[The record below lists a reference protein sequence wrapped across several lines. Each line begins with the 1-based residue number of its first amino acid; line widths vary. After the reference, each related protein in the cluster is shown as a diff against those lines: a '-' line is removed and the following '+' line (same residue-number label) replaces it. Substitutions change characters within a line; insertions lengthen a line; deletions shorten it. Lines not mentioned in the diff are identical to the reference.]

1 MKVFLGLF
9 LKPKKVIEMKR
20 LIPKQK
26 VPFFSNDIAYL
37 LTKNQIWISEIEFIK
52 IEQEFLKELLAD
64 HIIGLCDTNNFAKA
78 KLLLNGINH
87 EAILGQALIKSIK
100 EHKINLAL
108 LIENIYLKREKIFRE
123 NHEYLKREVVNYREN
138 FKYIKEQVFELI
150 LLIMKKEKQQKL
162 LAK

>member
-1 MKVFLGLF
+1 
-9 LKPKKVIEMKR
+9 MKR

-26 VPFFSNDIAYL
+26 TPIFSNSIEYL
-37 LTKNQIWISEIEFIK
+37 HSKTKQWISEIEFIK
-52 IEQEFLKELLAD
+52 IEQDFLKELLAD
-64 HIIGLCDTNNFAKA
+64 HIMGLCDTNNFANA

-87 EAILGQALIKSIK
+87 EKKLGEQLIESIK

-108 LIENIYLKREKIFRE
+108 LIENIYIKRENLFRD
-123 NHEYLKREVVNYREN
+123 NHEFLNIEFKNYVEN

-150 LLIMKKEKQQKL
+150 LLIMKKDKKEKF